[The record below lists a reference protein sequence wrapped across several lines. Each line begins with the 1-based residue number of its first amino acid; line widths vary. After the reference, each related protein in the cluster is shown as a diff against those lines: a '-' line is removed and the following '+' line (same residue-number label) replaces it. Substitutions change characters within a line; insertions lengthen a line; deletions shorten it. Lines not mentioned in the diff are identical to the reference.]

1 MYLDTTVLSTLTRA
15 GAEITTPDSE
25 QPHVLIAR
33 IEDRSVLIYSLSTGM
48 VVAAKGKAF
57 KRVEEIVE
65 FLMESETATR

>member
-1 MYLDTTVLSTLTRA
+1 MYLDTSVLSTLTRA
-15 GAEITTPDSE
+15 GAEITTPDSD

-33 IEDRSVLIYSLSTGM
+33 IEDRSVLIYSLPTGM

-65 FLMESETATR
+65 FLMESAEVPR

>member
-33 IEDRSVLIYSLSTGM
+33 IEDRSVLIYSLPTGM

-65 FLMESETATR
+65 FLMESQEVPR